1 MEPQVEIY
9 CKKDRKKDCSCLW
22 IIIAIISVLL
32 SFFVGVFFET
42 IFGLIALLGIGATI
56 TLIIT
61 LLILLII
68 AIVALICCKKTDKKK
83 NCCC

>member
-22 IIIAIISVLL
+22 LIVAIISTVL
-32 SFFVGVFFET
+32 SFFIGGLVGT
-42 IFGLIALLGIGATI
+42 LLSLTTLVGYIVV
-56 TLIIT
+56 LIIT
-61 LLILLII
+61 LAILLLISII
-68 AIVALICCKKTDKKK
+68 SLICCKKNDKKK